1 MKNLNIV
8 IAVLTGAIA
17 GAAIGLLFA
26 PDKGSVT
33 RGKIKEYLKSKGIT
47 LKKDKLDELT
57 AQIEN
62 ELSKNAEQ

>member
-8 IAVLTGAIA
+8 IAVLTGALA

-33 RGKIKEYLKSKGIT
+33 RTKIKEYLKSKGIT
-47 LKKDKLDELT
+47 LKKDKLDELA

-62 ELSKNAEQ
+62 ELSKNA

>member
-8 IAVLTGAIA
+8 IAVLTGALA

-33 RGKIKEYLKSKGIT
+33 RTKIKEYLNQNDSNSFHF
-47 LKKDKLDELT
+47 
-57 AQIEN
+57 QYF
-62 ELSKNAEQ
+62 

>member
-8 IAVLTGAIA
+8 IAVLTGALA

-26 PDKGSVT
+26 PDKGSAT
-33 RGKIKEYLKSKGIT
+33 RTKIKEYLKSKGIT
-47 LKKDKLDELT
+47 LKKDQLDELT

-62 ELSKNAEQ
+62 ELSKNA

>member
-8 IAVLTGAIA
+8 IAVLTGALA

-33 RGKIKEYLKSKGIT
+33 RTKIKEYLKSKGIT
-47 LKKDKLDELT
+47 LKKDQLDELT

-62 ELSKNAEQ
+62 ELSKNA

>member
-8 IAVLTGAIA
+8 IAVLTGALA

-33 RGKIKEYLKSKGIT
+33 RTRIKEYLKSKGIT
-47 LKKDKLDELT
+47 LKKDQLDELT

-62 ELSKNAEQ
+62 ELSKNA

>member
-33 RGKIKEYLKSKGIT
+33 RAKIKEYLKSKGIT

>member
-1 MKNLNIV
+1 MRNLNIV
-8 IAVLTGAIA
+8 IAVLTGALA

-33 RGKIKEYLKSKGIT
+33 RKKIKEYLKSKGIT
-47 LKKDKLDELT
+47 LKKDQLDELT

-62 ELSKNAEQ
+62 ELTKNA

>member
-8 IAVLTGAIA
+8 IAVLTGALA

-33 RGKIKEYLKSKGIT
+33 RTKIKEYLKSKGIT
-47 LKKDKLDELT
+47 LKKDQLDELK

-62 ELSKNAEQ
+62 ELSKNA

>member
-8 IAVLTGAIA
+8 IAVLTGALA

-26 PDKGSVT
+26 PDKGIVT
-33 RGKIKEYLKSKGIT
+33 RTKIKEYLKSKGIT
-47 LKKDKLDELT
+47 LKKDQLDELT

-62 ELSKNAEQ
+62 ELSKNA

>member
-8 IAVLTGAIA
+8 IAVLTGALA

-26 PDKGSVT
+26 PVKGSAT
-33 RGKIKEYLKSKGIT
+33 RTKIKEYLKSKGIT
-47 LKKDKLDELT
+47 LKKDQLDELT

-62 ELSKNAEQ
+62 ELSKNA

>member
-33 RGKIKEYLKSKGIT
+33 RAKIKEYLKSKGIT

-62 ELSKNAEQ
+62 ELSKNAE

>member
-8 IAVLTGAIA
+8 IAVLTGALA

-33 RGKIKEYLKSKGIT
+33 RTKIKEYLKSKGIT
-47 LKKDKLDELT
+47 LKKDQLDELA

-62 ELSKNAEQ
+62 ELSKNA